1 MLVHEYQAK
10 QILGNFG
17 VPVPRGILA
26 MTPDKARTA
35 AERLGGSVW
44 VVKAQVHA
52 GGRGKGG
59 GVRVCRSL
67 DEVRTAAAVLLDPW
81 FRLVT
86 PQTGLEG
93 RRIRKVYVEEGLS
106 IQRELYLGMVLDRD
120 SQSIVVMGSTEGG
133 VDIEEV
139 AARTPDKI
147 LKEYVDFSVGLQP
160 FQMRNLCK
168 GLGLT
173 DDLGR
178 RARAL
183 MGALYA
189 VFVEKDASLLEI
201 NPLIVTDN
209 GQLWALD
216 AKLNFDD
223 NALFRH
229 TDIAELRDP
238 DEVDPAEQRAY
249 ERDLSYVKLDGT
261 IGNMV
266 NGAGLAMA
274 TMDIIAHYGG
284 APANFLDVGGSASKE
299 KVKAAFQIIQNDD
312 VKAILVN
319 IFGGITR
326 CDVIATGILAAAR
339 ELELKV
345 PLVVRMQGTNSEE
358 GRKILAE
365 SGLAIRTA
373 ETMAEAAQKVV
384 AASRGE

>member
-1 MLVHEYQAK
+1 
-10 QILGNFG
+10 
-17 VPVPRGILA
+17 
-26 MTPDKARTA
+26 
-35 AERLGGSVW
+35 
-44 VVKAQVHA
+44 
-52 GGRGKGG
+52 
-59 GVRVCRSL
+59 
-67 DEVRTAAAVLLDPW
+67 
-81 FRLVT
+81 
-86 PQTGLEG
+86 
-93 RRIRKVYVEEGLS
+93 
-106 IQRELYLGMVLDRD
+106 
-120 SQSIVVMGSTEGG
+120 
-133 VDIEEV
+133 
-139 AARTPDKI
+139 
-147 LKEYVDFSVGLQP
+147 
-160 FQMRNLCK
+160 
-168 GLGLT
+168 
-173 DDLGR
+173 
-178 RARAL
+178 